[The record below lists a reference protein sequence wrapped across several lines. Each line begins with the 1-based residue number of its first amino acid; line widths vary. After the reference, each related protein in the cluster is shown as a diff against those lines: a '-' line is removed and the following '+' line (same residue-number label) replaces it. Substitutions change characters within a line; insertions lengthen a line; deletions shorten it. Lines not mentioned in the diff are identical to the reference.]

1 MGVVPLYMKF
11 VLSSEYVTW
20 RVLGGA
26 IDRLIR
32 S

>member
-1 MGVVPLYMKF
+1 MGEVPLYMKI
-11 VLSSEYVTW
+11 VVSSEYVTW
-20 RVLGGA
+20 PVLGGA